1 MTIDDTKFL
10 GDPGIATN
18 EGLLQRLAV
27 SIQPRDFKN
36 RVGLKLFIISKN
48 YIILEIIFS

>member
-1 MTIDDTKFL
+1 LNIARNCIFPKMTIYDTKFL

-27 SIQPRDFKN
+27 
-36 RVGLKLFIISKN
+36 
-48 YIILEIIFS
+48 